1 MIFLIIAPK
10 ATQLWRHDD
19 TNDQLVNKNGKH
31 KLSVDSS
38 WVVPLN
44 LNPPLSSGTIK
55 ISQGRVFGLMNDDVT
70 TNPKVDEED
79 LIVSDPGQTWTVTE
93 VEKTGTSTFYT
104 FTIDNYFLTAPTMY
118 VIENISG
125 EFKIIT
131 MQKGNK
137 SMIVYNVFF
146 LHIDQ
151 KVLECNK
158 NNKTVTP
165 KVRDPNKAEQLWV
178 KGIPNQEEY
187 FTLESSEECSYVPK
201 FMTAISASSFEIKGN
216 YLLNLG
222 CPRFGLITINTMKM
236 YINE

>member
-79 LIVSDPGQTWTVTE
+79 LIVSDPGQTWTVTK
-93 VEKTGTSTFYT
+93 VKTTDATKTFYT
-104 FTIDNYFLTAPTMY
+104 FSINSYFLT
-118 VIENISG
+118 G
-125 EFKIIT
+125 EKQKKII
-131 MQKGNK
+131 
-137 SMIVYNVFF
+137 
-146 LHIDQ
+146 
-151 KVLECNK
+151 
-158 NNKTVTP
+158 
-165 KVRDPNKAEQLWV
+165 V
-178 KGIPNQEEY
+178 KG
-187 FTLESSEECSYVPK
+187 T
-201 FMTAISASSFEIKGN
+201 
-216 YLLNLG
+216 
-222 CPRFGLITINTMKM
+222 
-236 YINE
+236 